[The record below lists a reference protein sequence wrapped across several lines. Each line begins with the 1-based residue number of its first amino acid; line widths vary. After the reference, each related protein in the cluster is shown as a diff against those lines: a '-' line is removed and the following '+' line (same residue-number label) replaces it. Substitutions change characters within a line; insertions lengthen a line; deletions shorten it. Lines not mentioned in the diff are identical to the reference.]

1 MTVIRLVSKSTDL
14 VITINLPHIPAE
26 EGAHT
31 PSTASGIS
39 PGEGSRERVDFENGD
54 FGPFVE
60 DGIRIRDEVL
70 RTLTIHDWS
79 LFGAEEDAAIDGMQ
93 E

>member
-1 MTVIRLVSKSTDL
+1 M
-14 VITINLPHIPAE
+14 E
-26 EGAHT
+26 
-31 PSTASGIS
+31 
-39 PGEGSRERVDFENGD
+39 EGSRERVVDFENGD

-60 DGIRIRDEVL
+60 DGMRIRDEVL

-79 LFGAEEDAAIDGMQ
+79 LFGAEEDAAIDAMQ